1 MWNIDLVG
9 MTTHRI
15 RIQHFTQPNCSMSES
30 NKVLSSSETTPLTRE
45 QWQQCLEKIGRRM
58 AADGKEQDFN
68 TWVRPLQCEHRQ
80 GQLYVLAPNRFVHDW
95 VARHYMEV
103 IQSVLS
109 QSFPEQD
116 VKVHFA
122 VGASTPKSIV
132 PTTQA
137 SAPHSESTPET
148 VAPVVPTP
156 NLNTLFTFDNFVV
169 GPGNELA
176 KAAADQ
182 VSQNPGDVYNPLFIY
197 GGAGLG
203 KTHLMHAIANTIH
216 ARNPSARIRC
226 VHSERF
232 VSSMV
237 KALQN
242 NSMEQFK
249 SENRDVDVFLFDDVQ
264 FIAQKPRTQVEF
276 FHTFNALLDA
286 QGSQI
291 VLTCDRYPKELE
303 GFESR
308 LISRFSGGLTVAIE
322 PPDLETRV
330 AILMNKAEM
339 SQTQI
344 PQEVAFFIAKRIRS
358 NVRELEGALKR
369 VIASAHFTGQAIT
382 LDFANQALK
391 DLLAVQAKSVSLDN
405 IQRTTA
411 KYYNIKLADLLSK
424 NRSRSFARPRQLAML
439 LAKELTAKS
448 LPEIGD
454 AFGGR
459 DHTTVLHACR
469 KMKSLIKEN
478 ESIKED
484 YMLLQRILSS

>member
-1 MWNIDLVG
+1 
-9 MTTHRI
+9 MTTSS
-15 RIQHFTQPNCSMSES
+15 QHVT
-30 NKVLSSSETTPLTRE
+30 LSRE
-45 QWQQCLEKIGRRM
+45 QWQQCLEKIGCRM

-68 TWVRPLQCEHRQ
+68 TWVRPLQCENRPD
-80 GQLYVLAPNRFVHDW
+80 GLYLLAPNRFVHDW
-95 VARHYMEV
+95 VKRHYLEI
-103 IQSVLS
+103 IQSILN
-109 QSFPEQD
+109 QSFPDQTIP
-116 VKVHFA
+116 VNFA
-122 VGASTPKSIV
+122 VGASTPPP
-132 PTTQA
+132 PTKEQVRTEPHQA
-137 SAPHSESTPET
+137 VSDT
-148 VAPVVPTP
+148 VEAEPLPTP
-156 NLNTLFTFDNFVV
+156 NLNTLFTFDSFVV

-203 KTHLMHAIANTIH
+203 KTHLMHAIANAIH
-216 ARNPSARIRC
+216 SRNPSARIRC

-242 NSMEQFK
+242 NTMEKFK

-339 SQTQI
+339 SNTQI

-382 LDFANQALK
+382 LDFASQALK

-439 LAKELTAKS
+439 LAKELTSKS

-478 ESIKED
+478 ENIKED